1 MGYRLEVKGERR
13 KARDDEMVS
22 GTYVVDGA
30 GSASGNNTIERLLG

>member
-13 KARDDEMVS
+13 EVKGDEMVS